1 MSTHLLIEAA
11 LRSLIMGAAIFAAL
25 HLMRIHQVRARRVA
39 WLLALAGALA
49 MPALVAARIGPPLL
63 PDLEVFR
70 APLAAQPGRPH
81 AAAQGAILRVEPFMS
96 AAPSGSGP
104 ADGGRSHNARL
115 KSGVL
120 RGAMVIYVIVAYIFL
135 LRLLVGIVVA
145 LRLRSQ
151 SERTTLIFGTQADIR
166 VSSRIAAPITV
177 ASSVLLPKTYSS
189 WNSSTLRIVLSHE
202 CAHVRQRD
210 FYVQLLAGIHCA
222 LFWFSPFS
230 WWLQRHL
237 ADLAEAMSDHAGV
250 EQAESRATYAEILLA
265 FAASASSA
273 AGASSPLAGPLAGLS
288 AGVYMAR
295 AGNLTPRI
303 ERLLNDRGFE
313 QSFAGKRR
321 LTFVAA
327 GVVILT
333 LVASTAVVR
342 VHAESTKTD
351 TETETTV
358 VRDIDT
364 DIGGIDTVISD
375 SSTSAVIE
383 GAGATG
389 AQKEKFLA
397 IHVGDSNTTFDAGR
411 LLPPLP
417 GDYIYFQHQGK
428 PYVIQDGSILARARD
443 LLEPMREIG
452 RAQRELGR
460 QRERLDW
467 RQQTL
472 DRHQDTAKTPTP
484 DFKRDIAELTKVLE
498 QMKRA
503 QLAPQIDQAA
513 LAQLEG
519 KLGEIQANLG
529 RLEAEFGGVVS
540 VRQAALGEQE
550 AALGEQQGR
559 LGEQEAALGE
569 QRRQLIEA
577 AKAQLQPLVEDAIRA
592 GKARPLQ

>member
-25 HLMRIHQVRARRVA
+25 RLLRINQVRARRVA

-70 APLAAQPGRPH
+70 APPAAQPGRPQ
-81 AAAQGAILRVEPFMS
+81 AATQAAMPRVVPVMS

-104 ADGGRSHNARL
+104 ADGAPSHGARL
-115 KSGVL
+115 ISGAL

-135 LRLLVGIVVA
+135 LRLIVGVVVA

-151 SERTTLIFGTQADIR
+151 SERTTLRFDKVADIR
-166 VSSRIAAPITV
+166 ISRRIAAPITV
-177 ASSVLLPKTYSS
+177 ASSVILPSTYSS
-189 WNSSTLRIVLSHE
+189 WNSSTLRMVLSHE

-222 LFWFSPFS
+222 IFWFSPFS
-230 WWLQRHL
+230 WWLQRQL
-237 ADLAEAMSDHAGV
+237 ADLAEALSDHAGAA
-250 EQAESRATYAEILLA
+250 QAQSRATYAEILLA
-265 FAASASSA
+265 FAA
-273 AGASSPLAGPLAGLS
+273 GASSPLAGPLAGVS
-288 AGVYMAR
+288 MAR

-303 ERLLNDRGFE
+303 ERLLDDLGFE

-333 LVASTAVVR
+333 MAASTSVVR
-342 VHAESTKTD
+342 VHAESTKTN
-351 TETETTV
+351 TTV

-364 DIGGIDTVISD
+364 VISDTDMDTETDTDADTVI
-375 SSTSAVIE
+375 E
-383 GAGATG
+383 RAGA
-389 AQKEKFLA
+389 ADREKEEFLA
-397 IHVGDSNTTFDAGR
+397 IRIGSSRTTFDAGDQ
-411 LLPPLP
+411 LPPVP

-443 LLEPMREIG
+443 LLAPMQQIR
-452 RAQRELGR
+452 RAQRDLGR
-460 QRERLDW
+460 QQERLDW

-472 DRHQDTAKTPTP
+472 DRHQGPAKTATP

-498 QMKRA
+498 QMKLA
-503 QLAPQIDQAA
+503 QQTPQIDQAA
-513 LAQLEG
+513 LAELEG
-519 KLGEIQANLG
+519 KLGVVQANLG
-529 RLEAEFGGVVS
+529 EVLADFGRQQGTFGELEAARGKQEAALGEEQGKLGEQ
-540 VRQAALGEQE
+540 QAALGEQ
-550 AALGEQQGR
+550 
-559 LGEQEAALGE
+559 
-569 QRRQLIEA
+569 QRRLIET
-577 AKAQLQPLVEDAIRA
+577 AKAQLRPLVEDAIRD
-592 GKARPLQ
+592 GKAKPLQ